1 MRRKKKS
8 TLKLPAIIIG
18 FFMIGIGFIYSLRSL
33 SDPTPSVIGE
43 MAIEESSEMTHDEF
57 VQRLLPK
64 AKELQE
70 GYGVLPSIIIGQAIL
85 ESNWGKSELS
95 STYNN
100 LFGIKAFGN
109 QPKVNMDTQEFVN
122 EQWITIKGDFRVYDS
137 WEDSMFSHTML
148 FVNGVDWSPEKYAG
162 VLAAQNYVEAA
173 EALQEAGYATD
184 PGYADKV
191 KNVIEVNQ
199 LYEYD

>member
-43 MAIEESSEMTHDEF
+43 MAIKENSEMTHDEF